1 METTPHGR
9 VAIAAVA
16 WAGCALAVTGL
27 VMEFLAG
34 FGYGHGWWGLR
45 VALRYL
51 FAYGGIVAAVGCAL
65 ALVGFLLARAGRA
78 PGAVPAGL
86 GIVVGLVPGL
96 LFLHQYRL
104 ARSVPPIND
113 ISTDLQ
119 QPPAFVTAAQNEFWK
134 GKDLTYPPAFADSV
148 RRGYPDLASL
158 VLPVGAGRAF
168 ALARETAAGM
178 PAWVVTGAD
187 SAAGRIEATATT
199 RWFGFQDDVVIRV
212 TARGGGGGADSATV
226 DMRSKSR
233 VGKSD
238 VGGNAARIRAYF
250 KALEQAS
257 GH

>member
-1 METTPHGR
+1 M
-9 VAIAAVA
+9 
-16 WAGCALAVTGL
+16 
-27 VMEFLAG
+27 
-34 FGYGHGWWGLR
+34 
-45 VALRYL
+45 
-51 FAYGGIVAAVGCAL
+51 
-65 ALVGFLLARAGRA
+65 
-78 PGAVPAGL
+78 
-86 GIVVGLVPGL
+86 
-96 LFLHQYRL
+96 
-104 ARSVPPIND
+104 
-113 ISTDLQ
+113 
-119 QPPAFVTAAQNEFWK
+119 
-134 GKDLTYPPAFADSV
+134 

-212 TARGGGGGADSATV
+212 MARGGGGGADSATV

-238 VGGNAARIRAYF
+238 VGANAARIRAYF
-250 KALEQAS
+250 KALERAS